1 MSVFNGQEKS
11 NIDYWAIMT
20 WEYQYL
26 MIIHADKYIPPPYD
40 LIVPTTIE
48 TNHQSVDRLIW
59 STDNNYISYKL

>member
-40 LIVPTTIE
+40 LIVAVQLTDY
-48 TNHQSVDRLIW
+48 NKVNQYFSLI
-59 STDNNYISYKL
+59 